1 MATTRG
7 MRKAAPPPDAG
18 APSNGAADGDEA
30 PRRLTDTQLA
40 QAMALVKDA
49 ASVELKATVPA
60 SSHRATIQGLPLDP
74 VEAQPR
80 QVFFFDTPNL
90 TLNKAGLAVGARRD
104 QGASADPA

>member
-7 MRKAAPPPDAG
+7 TLEAKPAPDAG
-18 APSNGAADGDEA
+18 APTNGAAADDG
-30 PRRLTDTQLA
+30 RTRLTDTQLA

-49 ASVELKATVPA
+49 DSVELKVTVPA

-80 QVFFFDTPNL
+80 QVFFFDTPDL
-90 TLNKAGLAVGARRD
+90 ALNKAGLVVRARRI
-104 QGASADPA
+104 